1 MHTNPFYLYVLLGG
15 GAGVLFGLYLFFRR
29 WQEQR
34 LIEDTPR
41 ARIRSAPQG
50 YVKLSGHACTANGK
64 PMLAPLS
71 RRSCVW
77 WTYEIEERKGFD
89 LFGSTW
95 DCTDSGTSDKP
106 FLLTDEDH
114 HCLVDPDGAEVEPS
128 ERRKWRGTRY
138 KLDQNFRYREA
149 ILAEDTPL
157 TILGELRADNGSI
170 TNTIEDEAAAL
181 LNKWKQDQPALLA
194 RFDANRDGQLDAA
207 EWDIA
212 RAAAL
217 AQAQHNKVHEPLGV
231 RVNVL
236 AKPASGRPFVI
247 AECSVDQLARLEKRR
262 AMSGL
267 ALTLLSL
274 ITICYA
280 IAHRRVEGE
289 GLGTA
294 RAVESEH

>member
-1 MHTNPFYLYVLLGG
+1 VHTNPFYLYVLLGG

-50 YVKLSGHACTANGK
+50 YVKLSGHARTAQGT
-64 PMLAPLS
+64 PMHAPLTG
-71 RRSCVW
+71 RSCVW
-77 WTYEIEERKGFD
+77 WTYEIEGRKGGG
-89 LFGSTW
+89 LFESSWT
-95 DCTDSGTSDKP
+95 CTDSGTSDKP

-114 HCLVDPDGAEVEPS
+114 QCLVEPDGAEVEPS

-138 KLDQNFRYREA
+138 KFDQNVRYTEA

-194 RFDANRDGQLDAA
+194 RFDANHDGQIDAA
-207 EWDIA
+207 EWDNA

-217 AQAQHNKVHEPLGV
+217 AQAQQNKVHEPMGV

-247 AECSVDQLARLEKRR
+247 AECSVGQLARLEKRR
-262 AMSGL
+262 AMAGL
-267 ALTLLSL
+267 ALTVLSL
-274 ITICYA
+274 VAIGYA
-280 IAHRRVEGE
+280 IAHMRVEDAGSGVAE
-289 GLGTA
+289 E
-294 RAVESEH
+294 VVSER

>member
-1 MHTNPFYLYVLLGG
+1 VRTNNIYLDVLLAG

-29 WQEQR
+29 WHEQR
-34 LIEDTPR
+34 LIEDTPQ

-50 YVKLSGHACTANGK
+50 YVKLSGHARTAKGK
-64 PMLAPLS
+64 PMHAPLTG
-71 RRSCVW
+71 RSCVW
-77 WTYEIEERKGFD
+77 WRYRIEERKGVG
-89 LFGSTW
+89 LFGSSWT
-95 DCTDSGTSDKP
+95 CTDSGTSDKP

-114 HCLVDPDGAEVEPS
+114 QCLVEPDGAEVEPS

-138 KLDQNFRYREA
+138 KLDQNFRYTEA

-194 RFDANRDGQLDAA
+194 RFDANHDGQIDAA
-207 EWDIA
+207 EWDNA

-217 AQAQHNKVHEPLGV
+217 AQAQHDKVHEPLGV

-236 AKPASGRPFVI
+236 AKPGSGRPLVI
-247 AECSVDQLARLEKRR
+247 AECSVGRLARLEKRR
-262 AMSGL
+262 AMAGL
-267 ALTLLSL
+267 ALTVLSL
-274 ITICYA
+274 IAICYA
-280 IAHRRVEGE
+280 IGHMRVEDIGSGVAGE
-289 GLGTA
+289 
-294 RAVESEH
+294 VVSER